1 MFWSTRCRWRALLHR
16 FLFAAHD
23 YFSTRVRS
31 MCMYSG
37 VWVLFATAH
46 DGNAGGMTPAWVHV
60 HGRPATR
67 AERRAR
73 PRGPREADR
82 DEHRRARRGRRRAHD
97 GESMPL
103 LNHTRSSASL
113 PASGPAGPDPVT
125 TAPAAPAA
133 APDTRAARALRGA
146 CFSALG
152 VFSTPMRRTPD
163 TTPAPLRCSLDP

>member
-125 TAPAAPAA
+125 PAQPRR
-133 APDTRAARALRGA
+133 PPGQTRARRALSAARALALSA
-146 CFSALG
+146 CS
-152 VFSTPMRRTPD
+152 RRLCA
-163 TTPAPLRCSLDP
+163 APLTPPRHHSDAP